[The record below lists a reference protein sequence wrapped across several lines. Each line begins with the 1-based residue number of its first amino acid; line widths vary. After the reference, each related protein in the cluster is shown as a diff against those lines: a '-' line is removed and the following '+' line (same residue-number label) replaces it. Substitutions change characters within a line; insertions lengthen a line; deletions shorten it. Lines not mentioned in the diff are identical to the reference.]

1 MPLEITVS
9 VNVLRGQMTDVYL
22 LLLSAYTQ
30 EIGGADAAH
39 WPQIGQHKTS
49 AKDQGLIAMYKFLQ
63 FAVALFVKNSQV
75 QMSPQ

>member
-39 WPQIGQHKTS
+39 
-49 AKDQGLIAMYKFLQ
+49 
-63 FAVALFVKNSQV
+63 
-75 QMSPQ
+75 